1 MTSDAPPIGKKALG
15 HRRLAAR
22 RRRMLRIRQAVV
34 ATALSVFIALFST
47 VYIQMVSGKD
57 PVLAAQGATAGM
69 TTSTT
74 PTATAASST
83 TTPADS
89 TTDEVPTGT
98 STSSDGATET
108 DPKEPAPVTT
118 TQS

>member
-1 MTSDAPPIGKKALG
+1 MTSDAPPIDKKALG

-22 RRRMLRIRQAVV
+22 RRRMLRIRQAVA
-34 ATALSVFIALFST
+34 ATALSVFIALFSAI
-47 VYIQMVSGKD
+47 YIQMASGKD
-57 PVLAAQGATAGM
+57 PVLAAQGSTAGM
-69 TTSTT
+69 TT
-74 PTATAASST
+74 TATAASST

-89 TTDEVPTGT
+89 TTDEAPTGT

-108 DPKEPAPVTT
+108 DPTEPAPVTT